1 MPALAMRTSGF
12 FRRAEIGRMR
22 PQFGGQTGAVSN
34 AGFGA
39 LGNEASTAGSVVEA
53 VLSVMPSKF
62 SESSTTLLKASIVV
76 SAPEAW
82 NNVLSVMAYVN
93 PTRGW
98 KLFRSLEQ
106 AGISPFAWKQLE
118 FGPWIGPP

>member
-12 FRRAEIGRMR
+12 LRCEEIGLTR
-22 PQFGGQTGAVSN
+22 PQSGGQTGATSN
-34 AGFGA
+34 AGLGAFGNA
-39 LGNEASTAGSVVEA
+39 ASTAGSVDVA

-62 SESSTTLLKASIVV
+62 NESRTTLLKASIVV

-82 NNVLSVMAYVN
+82 NSVLSVMAYVN
-93 PTRGW
+93 PMRGW

-106 AGISPFAWKQLE
+106 AGISPFA
-118 FGPWIGPP
+118 